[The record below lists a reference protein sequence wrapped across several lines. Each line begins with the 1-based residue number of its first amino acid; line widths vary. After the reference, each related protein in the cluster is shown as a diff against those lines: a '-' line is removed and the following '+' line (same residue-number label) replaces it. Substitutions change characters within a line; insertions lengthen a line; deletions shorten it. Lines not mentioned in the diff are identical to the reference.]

1 MDRFESV
8 KDVSALPSSLKEI
21 VCFQVVDNKIE
32 AITVNYNGESIRIVV
47 EGTYSTNLKVLK
59 EQEKQKVSKY
69 NLKGKYAGL
78 VEVDEIFDSLHDA
91 QNRLSE
97 FERTSGYNLTGLGI
111 VEITVLVDKTNF

>member
-8 KDVSALPSSLKEI
+8 KDISALPSSLKEI
-21 VCFQVVDNKIE
+21 VGFQVVDNKIE

-47 EGTYSTNLKVLK
+47 EGTYSTSLKVLK

-69 NLKGKYAGL
+69 NLRGKYAGL
-78 VEVDEIFDSLHDA
+78 VEVDEIFDSLYDA

-97 FERTSGYNLTGLGI
+97 FEHTSGYNPTGLEI